1 MKISTTIIGIS
12 RTIIGLCCLVAGLS
26 LLCAASASAESSVG
40 VVEHLEGQAV
50 AQLQDKKRALDSGSP
65 LFQGD
70 VLETMADSSL
80 LARFT
85 DGGALRMGENSRVVV
100 EQYVYDENGRN
111 SNALFSLFK
120 GFVRLVTGALVKM
133 QPDRFRVTTP
143 LASVGVRGTDFFARI
158 VDDGENIGVYQ
169 LDEGHAVAVATEK
182 DAVLIDKEG
191 YYTHVGLDGTL
202 SPLSRI
208 SKEMHK
214 NFGRSMRRMQNMR
227 LQRF

>member
-1 MKISTTIIGIS
+1 M
-12 RTIIGLCCLVAGLS
+12 
-26 LLCAASASAESSVG
+26 AEMQG
-40 VVEHLEGQAV
+40 TRR
-50 AQLQDKKRALDSGSP
+50 DLDAGSP

-70 VLETMADSSL
+70 VLETMAASSL

-85 DGGALRMGENSRVVV
+85 DGGTLRMGESSRVVV
-100 EQYVYDENGRN
+100 EQYVYDENGRD
-111 SNALFSLFK
+111 SNALFRLFK
-120 GFVRLVTGALVKM
+120 GFVRMVTGALVTK

-143 LASVGVRGTDFFARI
+143 LASVGVRGTDFFAQI

-169 LDEGHAVAVATEK
+169 LDKGHSVAVATEK
-182 DAVLIDKEG
+182 DALLIDKEG

-208 SKEMHK
+208 SGDMHK

-227 LQRF
+227 LRRF